1 MMDATKDTDSSIMQE
16 EDVAKTT
23 GADGGHTSGAVK
35 HGDRAMQLIGDERV
49 VLTEEDN
56 KRIKR
61 KTDKVILV
69 ILVWVYFLQILD
81 KSVLGYAATFGLI
94 QSTGLTGGQ
103 YSLLG
108 SIAPIAQ
115 LAWQPF
121 SSILIVKVPH
131 RILMPI
137 LVLGWGIAS
146 ASLAACHNF
155 PQLLAARFFLGLF
168 EAGCLPLFSVMTSQW
183 YRRAEQPLR
192 VAAWYG
198 TNGIAT
204 IVAAALSYGLGHINS
219 PLLESWQIIFLFV
232 GLVTI
237 VTAPVIY
244 WRLDNDIPSAR
255 FLTEEE
261 KPKAIERLRANQTG
275 TGSREFKWSHIVE
288 MFLEPKT
295 YLWVALSLFINAGAS
310 VTNTF
315 GPLILNGLG
324 FDKYKTSLLNIPFG
338 FVQWVIIL
346 FASWIVQ
353 RFRMKSAVVVA
364 FVLPVIAG
372 LAVLYTIPRTP
383 GHSAPLLVGYY
394 LLAFLFGTIPVEVAW
409 VVANTAGTTKKTAK
423 MSVYNA
429 AAATGN
435 IIGPIV
441 FNSKDAPNYL
451 PGLRVVLGFFIGTA
465 ACAILQ
471 ALNLAFLNKM
481 QERRR
486 VRNGKPAKIM
496 DTSMSSTYHDYVAD
510 ESSKGAAQGTA
521 EGSAAAEQGV
531 AVEHSRIGQNAFADL
546 TDRENDEFV
555 YVL

>member
-1 MMDATKDTDSSIMQE
+1 MNTAKDMDSSVHQE
-16 EDVAKTT
+16 EDIAKSI
-23 GADGGHTSGAVK
+23 GGDGEHTSASEAAR
-35 HGDRAMQLIGDERV
+35 HGDRAMQLVGEQRV

-61 KTDKVILV
+61 KTDRMILS

-81 KSVLGYAATFGLI
+81 KTVLGNAATFGL
-94 QSTGLTGGQ
+94 QESTGLTGGQ

-121 SSILIVKVPH
+121 SSFLIVRVPH
-131 RILMPI
+131 RILMPT

-155 PQLLAARFFLGLF
+155 RSLLAARFFLGLF
-168 EAGCLPLFSVMTSQW
+168 EAGCLPLFSVITSQW

-204 IVAAALSYGLGHINS
+204 IAASALSYGLGHINS

-237 VTAPVIY
+237 VTVPFIY

-255 FLTEEE
+255 FLSEED
-261 KPKAIERLRANQTG
+261 KLKAVERLRANQTG
-275 TGSREFKWSHIVE
+275 TGSREFKWGQVTEI
-288 MFLEPKT
+288 FLEPKT
-295 YLWVALSLFINAGAS
+295 YLWVALSLFINAGAA

-338 FVQWVIIL
+338 FVQWLIIL
-346 FASWIVQ
+346 LASFIVQ
-353 RFRMKSAVVVA
+353 RFRVKSVVMVA

-372 LAVLYTIPRTP
+372 LAVLYTVPRTP

-409 VVANTAGTTKKTAK
+409 VVANTAGTTKKSTI

-429 AAATGN
+429 AASIGN

-441 FNSKDAPNYL
+441 FNSKDAPDYL
-451 PGLRVVLGFFIGTA
+451 PGLRIVLGFFVATA
-465 ACAILQ
+465 ACSILQ
-471 ALNLAFLNKM
+471 AVNLTFLNKL

-486 VRNGKPAKIM
+486 VANGKPAKIK
-496 DTSMSSTYHDYVAD
+496 DTSMSNKYQDLDAD
-510 ESSKGAAQGTA
+510 ESSDGVLAEEGAAA
-521 EGSAAAEQGV
+521 
-531 AVEHSRIGQNAFADL
+531 HSRIGQNAFADM

>member
-1 MMDATKDTDSSIMQE
+1 MSSIKDVECSFHQD
-16 EDVAKTT
+16 EDVAKPT
-23 GADGGHTSGAVK
+23 
-35 HGDRAMQLIGDERV
+35 GDRETMSNAARPGDRTIQLIGNDRV

-56 KRIKR
+56 RRIR
-61 KTDKVILV
+61 RETDKVILS

-81 KSVLGYAATFGLI
+81 KSVLGYAATFGL
-94 QSTGLTGGQ
+94 QESTGLTGSQ
-103 YSLLG
+103 YSFLG

-115 LAWQPF
+115 LAWQPV
-121 SSILIVKVPH
+121 SSVLIVRVPH
-131 RILMPI
+131 RILMPA

-146 ASLAACHNF
+146 AALAACHDF
-155 PQLLAARFFLGLF
+155 PTLLAARFFLGLF
-168 EAGCLPLFSVMTSQW
+168 EAGCLPLFSVITSQW

-204 IVAAALSYGLGHINS
+204 IVASALSYGLGHIQS

-237 VTAPVIY
+237 ATAPFIY

-255 FLTEEE
+255 FLSEED
-261 KPKAIERLRANQTG
+261 KPKAVERLRANQTG
-275 TGSREFKWSHIVE
+275 MGNREFKWGQVLE
-288 MFLEPKT
+288 VFLEPKT
-295 YLWVALSLFINAGAS
+295 YLWVALSLFVNAGAS

-324 FDKYKTSLLNIPFG
+324 FDKYLTSLLNIPFG

-346 FASWIVQ
+346 LASWIVQ
-353 RFRMKSAVVVA
+353 RFRIKSAVVVIFA
-364 FVLPVIAG
+364 LPVVAG
-372 LAVLYTIPRTP
+372 LAVLYTVPRTP
-383 GHSAPLLVGYY
+383 DNNAPLLVGYY
-394 LLAFLFGTIPVEVAW
+394 LLAFLFGHIPVVVAW
-409 VVANTAGTTKKTAK
+409 VIANTAGATKRSAII
-423 MSVYNA
+423 SVYNA
-429 AAATGN
+429 AASIGN

-441 FNSKDAPNYL
+441 FNSKDAPDYF
-451 PGLRVVLGFFIGTA
+451 PGLRVVLGFFVATA

-471 ALNLAFLNKM
+471 AANLTFLNKM

-486 VRNGKPAKIM
+486 VQNGKPAKIK
-496 DTSMSSTYHDYVAD
+496 DTSMSDTYQDLAMNEPSDGAGSV
-510 ESSKGAAQGTA
+510 SS
-521 EGSAAAEQGV
+521 SAAEQAAAGQQ
-531 AVEHSRIGQNAFADL
+531 SRIGQNAFADM

>member
-1 MMDATKDTDSSIMQE
+1 MNTAKDMDSSVHQE
-16 EDVAKTT
+16 EDVAKSI
-23 GADGGHTSGAVK
+23 GGDGGHASASEAVR
-35 HGDRAMQLIGDERV
+35 HGDRAMQLVGEERV

-56 KRIKR
+56 KRIRR
-61 KTDKVILV
+61 KTDRVILS

-81 KSVLGYAATFGLI
+81 KTVLGNAATFGL
-94 QSTGLTGGQ
+94 QESTGLTGSQ

-121 SSILIVKVPH
+121 STFLIVRVPH
-131 RILMPI
+131 RILMPT
-137 LVLGWGIAS
+137 LVLGWGISS

-155 PQLLAARFFLGLF
+155 RSLLAARFFLGLF
-168 EAGCLPLFSVMTSQW
+168 EGGCLPLFSVITSQW

-204 IVAAALSYGLGHINS
+204 VVASALSYGLGHIKS

-237 VTAPVIY
+237 VTSPFIY
-244 WRLDNDIPSAR
+244 WKLDNDIPSAR
-255 FLTEEE
+255 FLSEED
-261 KPKAIERLRANQTG
+261 KPKAVERLRANQTG
-275 TGSREFKWSHIVE
+275 TGSREFKWGHVIE

-295 YLWVALSLFINAGAS
+295 YLWVALSLFINAGAG

-324 FDKYKTSLLNIPFG
+324 FDKYRTSLLNIPFG

-346 FASWIVQ
+346 LASFIVQ
-353 RFRMKSAVVVA
+353 RFRIKSAVMVA

-372 LAVLYTIPRTP
+372 LAVLYTVPRTP

-409 VVANTAGTTKKTAK
+409 VVANTAGTTKKSTI

-429 AAATGN
+429 AASTGN

-441 FNSKDAPNYL
+441 FNSKDAPDYI
-451 PGLRVVLGFFIGTA
+451 PGLRIVLGFFVATA
-465 ACAILQ
+465 ACSILQ
-471 ALNLAFLNKM
+471 AVNLTFLNKL

-486 VRNGKPAKIM
+486 VANGKPAKIK
-496 DTSMSSTYHDYVAD
+496 DTSMSNKYQDLEAD
-510 ESSKGAAQGTA
+510 ESSDGVLTEEGAAA
-521 EGSAAAEQGV
+521 RR
-531 AVEHSRIGQNAFADL
+531 RIGQNAFADM